1 MSILIILGMKTLL
14 FALALALVPA
24 AALAYP
30 HDAQLSARLKK
41 EFEAEISST
50 AAGRELF
57 ARLEKA
63 GPGYTALRVLV
74 RRDPSDCLAWF
85 DPGANAVYFNS
96 RFILK
101 FFAAKGFKDP
111 QVVEVLWDNKKV
123 RAELVKYANPICL
136 HELVHALQCY
146 LYPEYRRDAGANPL
160 EFEYEAY
167 LTEDMYVH
175 ERMKAAPK
183 LLKDFI
189 RGDYTDLY
197 TANVFGSYFTL
208 SLDPEQYKEKIRRYY
223 EDQVGGYVSLEKAE
237 TARRN
242 GVEDSKILAYASG
255 DLKGLKGETTSL
267 QRLKA
272 QKEEYARFLKDFY
285 ASRWPAFSAD
295 ALAFVGGI
303 ALEEKNYPLAL
314 DCLTVADAN
323 AAGSGLPAEALEALK
338 TKGALAVLETASFI
352 RDNSRKMGLEL
363 LSQHLKALEKA
374 CLTTARPFPADLVP
388 LRDKTYPKAV
398 AYFARKYGAEK
409 DPARRDYYKESLD
422 YFAAR
427 SGPADAGK

>member
-1 MSILIILGMKTLL
+1 MRTLL
-14 FALALALVPA
+14 FALALGLAPS

-41 EFEAEISST
+41 EFEAEISSA
-50 AAGRELF
+50 AAGRELY

-63 GPGYTALRVLV
+63 GPGYAALRVLV

-101 FFAAKGFKDP
+101 FFAARGFKDP

-123 RAELVKYANPICL
+123 RAELVKYAHPIFL
-136 HELVHALQCY
+136 HELVHAGQCY
-146 LYPEYRRDAGANPL
+146 LYPEYRRDAGGNPL

-175 ERMKAAPK
+175 ERMKADPR
-183 LLKDFI
+183 LLKAFI
-189 RGDYTDLY
+189 RGAYTDLY
-197 TANVFGSYFTL
+197 TANIFGSYFTL

-223 EDQVGGYVSLEKAE
+223 EEGVGGYVSLEKAE

-255 DLKGLKGETTSL
+255 DLKGLKGETSSL
-267 QRLKA
+267 ERLKA

-285 ASRWPAFSAD
+285 AARWPAFSAD

-314 DCLTVADAN
+314 DCLAVADVNSGGA
-323 AAGSGLPAEALEALK
+323 GLPAEALEALK

-374 CLTTARPFPADLVP
+374 CLATARPFPEDLVP
-388 LRDKTYPKAV
+388 LREKTYPKAL

-409 DPARRDYYKESLD
+409 DPGRRDYYKESLD

-427 SGPADAGK
+427 SGPAETVK

>member
-1 MSILIILGMKTLL
+1 MRPLL
-14 FALALALVPA
+14 FVFALLLAPSVA
-24 AALAYP
+24 RAYP
-30 HDAQLSARLKK
+30 HDAQLSAKLKK
-41 EFEAEISST
+41 EFEAEISS
-50 AAGRELF
+50 AATGRELY

-63 GPGYTALRVLV
+63 GPGYAALKVLV

-85 DPGANAVYFNS
+85 DPAANAVYFNS
-96 RFILK
+96 KFILK

-123 RAELVKYANPICL
+123 RAELVKYANPVFL
-136 HELVHALQCY
+136 HELVHAEQCY
-146 LYPEYRRDAGANPL
+146 LYPEYRKDAGANPL

-175 ERMKAAPK
+175 DRMKADPK

-189 RGDYTDLY
+189 RGSYTDLY
-197 TANVFGSYFTL
+197 TANIFGSYFTL

-223 EDQVGGYVSLEKAE
+223 EEGVGGYVSLEKAE
-237 TARRN
+237 TERRN

-267 QRLKA
+267 ERLKV
-272 QKEEYARFLKDFY
+272 QKDEYARFLKDFY

-295 ALAFVGGI
+295 ALSFVGGI

-314 DCLTVADAN
+314 DCLAVADVN
-323 AAGSGLPAEALEALK
+323 SAGGALPAEALETLK
-338 TKGALAVLETASFI
+338 TKGAVAVLETASFI
-352 RDNSRKMGLEL
+352 RDNSKKMGLEL

-374 CLTTARPFPADLVP
+374 CLATKRPFPEDLVP

-409 DPARRDYYKESLD
+409 DLSRRDYYKESLD

-427 SGPADAGK
+427 SGPAEPDK